1 MFGVNA
7 ELLID
12 HAWGWE
18 PCRIRDIKAYQP
30 ETHSLSQGQ
39 VLPEPY
45 SFAKGRLI
53 VREMA
58 EQLVLDL
65 VRKGVVADQMVLTVG
80 YDYTGIPEDYA
91 GTLER
96 NHYGKTVPKMA
107 HGSTNLGRFTASAR
121 TMVPAV
127 VRLYEEIVDKRLLV
141 RRMYVVANHVI
152 REQDLPR
159 DTCMQLD
166 LFTDPA
172 EQAERHAAQQQ
183 AEQQEKS
190 LQKTILAMQQRYGK
204 NAVLKGMNLQEGA
217 TAIARNG
224 QVGGHRA

>member
-1 MFGVNA
+1 M
-7 ELLID
+7 
-12 HAWGWE
+12 
-18 PCRIRDIKAYQP
+18 
-30 ETHSLSQGQ
+30 
-39 VLPEPY
+39 
-45 SFAKGRLI
+45 
-53 VREMA
+53 
-58 EQLVLDL
+58 
-65 VRKGVVADQMVLTVG
+65 
-80 YDYTGIPEDYA
+80 
-91 GTLER
+91 
-96 NHYGKTVPKMA
+96 
-107 HGSTNLGRFTASAR
+107 
-121 TMVPAV
+121 
-127 VRLYEEIVDKRLLV
+127 DKRLLV